1 MRALIPAILALT
13 SFLPMAQA
21 ADGASYQ
28 EGKDYRAARHAQPAG
43 NGKTIKVEE
52 FFWYGCGHC
61 YAFEPFLQAWLK
73 QKPADVEFVR
83 VPNTLGQPAGML
95 HSKAFYTADFLKLLD
110 QTHEDFFDAIH
121 KQHRP
126 MGNPAQIQQFYSEK
140 TGVKQD
146 AWDATFNGF
155 AVDSRVRRAE
165 KDAMD
170 YGITGTPT
178 LVIDG
183 RYLIDAKGNPADMT
197 KIADYVLDKVRAQRR
212 K

>member
-1 MRALIPAILALT
+1 MRTLLAALIAFT
-13 SFLPMAQA
+13 SFMPLAHA
-21 ADGASYQ
+21 ADSYQ
-28 EGKDYRAARHAQPAG
+28 EGKDYRVARHAQPG
-43 NGKTIKVEE
+43 TGKTIKVEE

-61 YAFEPFLQAWLK
+61 YAFEPFLDAWLEH
-73 QKPADVEFVR
+73 KPADVEFVR
-83 VPNTLGQPAGML
+83 IPNTLGQPAGML

-110 QTHEDFFDAIH
+110 KSHQAMFDAIH
-121 KQHRP
+121 KEHRP
-126 MGNPAQIQQFYSEK
+126 LGSPAQIQQFYTEK

-146 AWDATFNGF
+146 QWDATFNGF

-183 RYLIDAKGNPADMT
+183 RYLIDAKAKPGDIT
-197 KIADYVLDKVRAQRR
+197 KIADFVLDKVRAER
-212 K
+212 KK